1 MARTANAYRTT
12 GVGSATLP
20 MTSIYSLATG
30 DLWLV
35 EVGITNTTVT
45 AFEISLARLTSAGTQ
60 GAAAGAVT
68 YEEGASNLTAK
79 WAAVQAHTVAPGLGA
94 EVRRASIGA
103 SIGSGIIWTFG
114 GRGLLI
120 PSGTANGLGLITI
133 SGTGQISDVYWSLD
147 QLYIYILV
155 L

>member
-1 MARTANAYRTT
+1 MARTALGYRTT

-20 MTSIYSLATG
+20 STSIYSLGTG

-45 AFEISLARLTSAGTQ
+45 AYEVSLARLTTAGTQ
-60 GAAAGAVT
+60 GASAGTVT

-79 WAAVQAHTVAPGLGA
+79 WAAVQAHTVAPTLGP

-103 SIGSGIIWTFG
+103 SIGSGVIFTFG

-133 SGTGQISDVYWSLD
+133 SGTGQLADVYWSVD
-147 QLYIYILV
+147 Q
-155 L
+155 

>member
-20 MTSIYSLATG
+20 ATSIYSLGTG

-35 EVGITNTTVT
+35 EVGVTNTTAV
-45 AFEISLARLTSAGTQ
+45 AFELSLARLTAAGTQ
-60 GAAAGAVT
+60 GAAAGAIT
-68 YEEGASNLTAK
+68 YEEGATNLTAK
-79 WAAVQAHTVAPGLGA
+79 WAAVQAHSAGTPLGA

-103 SIGSGIIWTFG
+103 SIGSGVIFTFG

-133 SGTGQISDVYWSLD
+133 NGAGQLADVYWSVD
-147 QLYIYILV
+147 Q
-155 L
+155 

>member
-20 MTSIYSLATG
+20 TTSIYSLATG
-30 DLWLV
+30 DVWLV
-35 EVGITNTTVT
+35 EIGIFNTTVT
-45 AFEISLARLTSAGTQ
+45 QFQISLARLTSAGTQ

-68 YEEGASNLTAK
+68 YEEGATNLTAK
-79 WAAVQAHTVAPGLGA
+79 WAAVQAHTVLPGLGA

-103 SIGSGIIWTFG
+103 SIGSGVIWTFG
-114 GRGLLI
+114 GRGLLL

-133 SGTGQISDVYWSLD
+133 NGAAQLSDVYWSID
-147 QLYIYILV
+147 Q
-155 L
+155 